1 MLDGGQERNASC
13 LQDIHGNT
21 MVSGVIIADHG
32 VLFILLFNINKIRE
46 IMMGENKPFT
56 ILLKLD
62 RRLKDKLKRDAKKN
76 FRSTTM
82 HIQAILTNYF
92 NNQSLPKDDYHD
104 SDMSNL
110 T

>member
-1 MLDGGQERNASC
+1 
-13 LQDIHGNT
+13 
-21 MVSGVIIADHG
+21 MVSGVIAADHC

-46 IMMGENKPFT
+46 IMMEENKPLT

-62 RRLKDKLKRDAKKN
+62 KRLKDKLKKDAQEH

-82 HIQAILTNYF
+82 HIKAIITNYF
-92 NNQSLPKDDYHD
+92 SNKTLSKDDYRD